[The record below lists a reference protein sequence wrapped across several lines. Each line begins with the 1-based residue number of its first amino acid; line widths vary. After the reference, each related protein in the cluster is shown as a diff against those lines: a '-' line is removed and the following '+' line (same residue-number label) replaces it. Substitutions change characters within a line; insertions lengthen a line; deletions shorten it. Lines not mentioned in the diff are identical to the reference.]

1 MGKKI
6 LVIDDEPDILM
17 VLANRLKLAG
27 FDVENAETGEE
38 GLMIS
43 LRSKP
48 DLILLDLMLP
58 GISGFEVLEK
68 LKNQS
73 GTRHIPV
80 FVISAK
86 SQLGDRDKAFK
97 AGAAQFFVKPFNSS
111 ELLDKI
117 REIVKPA
124 KGGTHE

>member
-27 FDVENAETGEE
+27 YEVENAETGEE

-43 LRSKP
+43 LRATP

-68 LKNQS
+68 LKNQNN
-73 GTRHIPV
+73 TRHIPV

-86 SQLGDRDKAFK
+86 SQLGDRDKALK
-97 AGAAQFFVKPFNSS
+97 AGANQFFVKPFNSS
-111 ELLDKI
+111 DLLDKI
-117 REIVKPA
+117 RDIVKPTE
-124 KGGTHE
+124 GGNL